1 MKLSDLKG
9 ERAVLAIAD
18 MIEPIANIAADQ
30 KNLQLFKNERREGET
45 DKDVGMREMKE
56 KLPKLLRTHKDDIL
70 TILCAVNG
78 CEPEDMSMVDIIK
91 GTLDL
96 ANDKEFLELFLS
108 ANKTAAQTQP
118 TESSATARISEPE
131 Q

>member
-1 MKLSDLKG
+1 
-9 ERAVLAIAD
+9 
-18 MIEPIANIAADQ
+18 
-30 KNLQLFKNERREGET
+30 
-45 DKDVGMREMKE
+45 
-56 KLPKLLRTHKDDIL
+56 
-70 TILCAVNG
+70 
-78 CEPEDMSMVDIIK
+78 MSMVDIIK